1 MKQNE
6 ILSVIF
12 ETKLNLNI
20 ETEKSMKPRNIL
32 LLSFA
37 IILLATCNKNAEEPY
52 SVDNILTDNALA
64 AIYFHTI
71 FREAE
76 NTWVLVDSIIKYKTE
91 TYEIPANRPASKTLT
106 YNADTD
112 TVTVKYNEWP
122 SGGHL
127 LSGTMYV
134 TFIKN
139 AYCTVDGAKADIK
152 LNDFSI
158 NGQMVTADSRITYK
172 KVNNSK
178 TDHFTY
184 TLLDGAAIRE
194 KGTSMPVII
203 TGTISNGQYNRIE
216 GGETLTQEDDVWEY
230 SGRMTGT
237 LGKGLSMKYT
247 NEVQS
252 SFQGENGTVHFTT
265 DCKFAEQGIAKITI
279 TGRPD
284 IFYGYYCS
292 GVYYETVTHVD

>member
-1 MKQNE
+1 MKTGN
-6 ILSVIF
+6 
-12 ETKLNLNI
+12 T
-20 ETEKSMKPRNIL
+20 L
-32 LLSFA
+32 LLLFA
-37 IILLATCNKNAEEPY
+37 IILLANCKKKPEEPY

-64 AIYFHTI
+64 AVYFHTV

-76 NTWVLVDSIIKYKTE
+76 NTWALVDSIIKYVSE

-112 TVTVKYNEWP
+112 TVTVKYNEWKT
-122 SGGHL
+122 GGHL
-127 LSGTMYV
+127 LSGTMYI
-134 TFIKN
+134 TFLKD
-139 AYCTVDGAKADIK
+139 AYRVGDAKADVK
-152 LNDFSI
+152 LDDFSI
-158 NGQMVTADSRITYK
+158 NGQTVTGESRITYK
-172 KVNNSK
+172 KVNNSQ
-178 TDHFTY
+178 TDHFSY

-203 TGTISNGQYNRIE
+203 TGIISNGQYNRIE
-216 GGETLTQEDDVWEY
+216 GGETLEQEDDIWEY

-237 LGKGLSMKYT
+237 LGKALSMKYA

-279 TGRPD
+279 ARRPD